1 MPCLIAATVASDKP
15 TDGYLVRDIIKISY
29 ESAQARVFLQKYLIN
44 TLTSSNVFVKIK
56 VLKLVINLLDEGHP
70 DFHRNLQKTPE
81 PFKSASM
88 LKASNIDLAGDC
100 GRIRDLANKVL
111 DKLFDEPPDA
121 RACPYGAP
129 PTSSNYSPSTSSNRT
144 SSSVGDG
151 RIQGFGTSPSSSS
164 SNESTL
170 KSISNQISNAVGSL
184 LGSSN
189 MTRSNQRSLLYDE
202 SYATMSYVPLSTP
215 GMGGAYGGAEP
226 LRNDWEETKAI
237 EQVK

>member
-1 MPCLIAATVASDKP
+1 
-15 TDGYLVRDIIKISY
+15 
-29 ESAQARVFLQKYLIN
+29 
-44 TLTSSNVFVKIK
+44 
-56 VLKLVINLLDEGHP
+56 
-70 DFHRNLQKTPE
+70 
-81 PFKSASM
+81 M

-129 PTSSNYSPSTSSNRT
+129 PTSSSYSPSTGSNRT